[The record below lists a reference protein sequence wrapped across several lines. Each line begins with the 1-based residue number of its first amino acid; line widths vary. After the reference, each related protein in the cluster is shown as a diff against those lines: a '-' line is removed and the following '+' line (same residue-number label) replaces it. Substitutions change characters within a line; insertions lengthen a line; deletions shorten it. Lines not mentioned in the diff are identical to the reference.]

1 MIEGGTRRNNNHNP
15 ELSIIT
21 VVYNDEKF
29 LERTIKSI
37 ISQNFDNYE
46 FIIIDGGSTD
56 KTLEII
62 KRYDKF
68 IDYWISE
75 KDAGIYDAMN
85 KGIKYSKG
93 EWLNFMNSS
102 DIYAETNIVQKIFSN
117 KIDANVKFI
126 YSDWFICDAINTPN
140 KKQFKNGSWEQGDIL
155 HQSVF
160 YRRSLHDKYGLY
172 LLTRDKFISDYF
184 FFSLI
189 EPECVMKINFPISIN
204 DISGISYGSWS
215 QEQKV
220 IVDYLMK
227 KNNLTKLIFKII
239 TITLKKYIK
248 LLINIFYKI

>member
-1 MIEGGTRRNNNHNP
+1 MIEGGTRRNNNHSP
-15 ELSIIT
+15 LLSIIT

-37 ISQNFDNYE
+37 IRQNFNDYE

-56 KTLEII
+56 KTLDII
-62 KRYDKF
+62 NKYDEY

-85 KGIKYSKG
+85 KGIKYAKG

-102 DIYAETNIVQKIFSN
+102 DVYAETNIVQKIFSN
-117 KIDANVKFI
+117 EIYANVKFL
-126 YSDWFICDAINTPN
+126 YSDWYICDAIKSPN
-140 KKQFKNGSWEQGDIL
+140 KVHYKKGSWELGNVL

-160 YRRSLHDKYGLY
+160 YRKTLHDTYGLY
-172 LLTRDKFISDYF
+172 LLTRNKFISDYF

-189 EPECVMKINFPISIN
+189 EPESVMKVNFPISIN
-204 DISGISYGSWS
+204 DISGVSYGSWS

-220 IVDYLMK
+220 IVDYLMTN
-227 KNNLTKLIFKII
+227 NNLTKLIFELLI
-239 TITLKKYIK
+239 ITLKKYIK
-248 LLINIFYKI
+248 QLINIFFKI